1 MVNIYIK
8 QRPKKSFKIAHGVPS
23 LVGGIPVYQ
32 ITTLMNVKLEKELK
46 TGFDSMKVVLGVEGE
61 SDLATGHEGW
71 LPFGGD
77 MELTLEVNRVGSWT
91 VKGWWLI

>member
-1 MVNIYIK
+1 M
-8 QRPKKSFKIAHGVPS
+8 
-23 LVGGIPVYQ
+23 YQ

-46 TGFDSMKVVLGVEGE
+46 IGLESMKVVLGAEGE

-71 LPFGGD
+71 LPLGGD

-91 VKGWWLI
+91 KFGGSYGIK

>member
-1 MVNIYIK
+1 M
-8 QRPKKSFKIAHGVPS
+8 
-23 LVGGIPVYQ
+23 YQ

-46 TGFDSMKVVLGVEGE
+46 IGLESMKVVLGAEGE

-91 VKGWWLI
+91 KFGGSYGIK